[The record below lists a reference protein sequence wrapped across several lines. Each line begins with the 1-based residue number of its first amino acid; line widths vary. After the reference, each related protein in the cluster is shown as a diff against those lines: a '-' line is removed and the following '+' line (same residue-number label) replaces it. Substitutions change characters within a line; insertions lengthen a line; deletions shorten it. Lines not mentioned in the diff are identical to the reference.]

1 MREQFSVTDPSLTPT
16 LYRAHLVLYVSLR
29 VLLIMK
35 QPFELAV
42 YFFRSFRW
50 KHLYILIGV
59 LLPLFIRFKTENNNP
74 SSIVLC

>member
-1 MREQFSVTDPSLTPT
+1 MREQFSVTETFLTPT
-16 LYRAHLVLYVSLR
+16 LNRSHLQHGFACVF
-29 VLLIMK
+29 MWD
-35 QPFELAV
+35 PFEIAV
-42 YFFRSFRW
+42 YFYRSFRW